1 MGKTKN
7 YIVAYQLD
15 NGTELYVSNLN
26 MRSKEDKEIHLT
38 PDMRVA
44 KRFDITTAENIVIM
58 NWWKNIGNSF
68 VKII

>member
-7 YIVAYQLD
+7 CIVAYQLD

-26 MRSKEDKEIHLT
+26 MRSKEDKEMHLT

-68 VKII
+68 VKTI